1 MVEVRDPYVG
11 VEEEL
16 RELPDRVADAQKF
29 WKSKEAELKHSRAR
43 VYLDFKA
50 KLVGSDPTQGD
61 LKAMVEND
69 MGIYKLSLEC
79 VTAESE
85 YTRLMEK
92 LMAAKRLASMRTAF

>member
-1 MVEVRDPYVG
+1 MNESEITEILDTY
-11 VEEEL
+11 
-16 RELPDRVADAQKF
+16 PDKVADAQKF
-29 WKSKEAELKHSRAR
+29 WKAKESGLKHERAR

-50 KLVGSDPTQGD
+50 KLVGSEPTQGD

-69 MGIYKLSLEC
+69 MGIYKLALEC

>member
-16 RELPDRVADAQKF
+16 RDLPDRVADAQRF
-29 WKSKEAELKHSRAR
+29 WKAKEAELKHERAR
-43 VYLDFKA
+43 VYLSFKS
-50 KLVGSDPTQGD
+50 KLVGTEPTQGD

-69 MGIYKLSLEC
+69 MGIYQLSLDC

-92 LMAAKRLASMRTAF
+92 LMAAKRLASLRSAF